1 MKRTLMVC
9 MMFPLLFAG
18 CEKEQA
24 AMRQKE
30 ATRQVTCREVFLE
43 CEHFRVLETTKR
55 SAMETAEELQKQ
67 YPGFTMEEY
76 TDTTAVL
83 VDYRNGKCDD
93 HILFKTYRGK
103 IGVYREN
110 TGTLLEVVDVSVQ
123 SLREEDQ
130 NALSAGVSV
139 FGKEERAAFLDDFS
153 S

>member
-1 MKRTLMVC
+1 MKRALVVC
-9 MMFPLLFAG
+9 MVLLMLFAG
-18 CEKEQA
+18 CEKEQPTIQQ
-24 AMRQKE
+24 RE

-43 CEHFRVLETTKR
+43 CEHFQVLKTTKR
-55 SAMETAEELQKQ
+55 SAMETVEELQKQ
-67 YPGFTMEEY
+67 YPGFTIEEC

-83 VDYRNGKCDD
+83 VGYRSGKCDD

-130 NALSAGVSV
+130 KALSAGVSV